1 MALTEAQRN
10 IMDSLFQN
18 GPQSV
23 RELASS
29 TGYSLSLIRIQVQA
43 MGRNLKVDSKRQPY
57 IYSVAPDAPEI
68 TQRENIDKAKKA
80 ILNKEETN
88 NPVIQLTHQYRRE
101 LLSDM
106 IPALEAV
113 SIAIQELERDGLLV
127 DTLSIK

>member
-1 MALTEAQRN
+1 
-10 IMDSLFQN
+10 
-18 GPQSV
+18 
-23 RELASS
+23 
-29 TGYSLSLIRIQVQA
+29 

>member
-1 MALTEAQRN
+1 MALTEAQRI
-10 IMDSLFQN
+10 IMDSLYQN

-80 ILNKEETN
+80 ILNKEESNPTN
-88 NPVIQLTHQYRRE
+88 PP
-101 LLSDM
+101 
-106 IPALEAV
+106 IPE
-113 SIAIQELERDGLLV
+113 GT
-127 DTLSIK
+127 TLRYDSRS